1 MRKLLSHLQVLIL
14 ILILVTVTVSCASS
28 KFTSGANPATDRMG
42 ALAGIP
48 AESEVPS
55 GGIIP
60 NVLPMIDAGILAGA
74 NTEAVNI
81 KTASRLYLID
91 HPATSHLTSNELWPS
106 YINAAPKAKYYLVPL
121 TSLITRVDSVS
132 GGWSNIVYSMAQQ
145 KWVAGTPDNDHENDQ
160 DIP

>member
-1 MRKLLSHLQVLIL
+1 MRKYLSQLQVLIVV
-14 ILILVTVTVSCASS
+14 ILLFTVSVSCTGS
-28 KFTSGANPATDRMG
+28 KSPTGANPATARMG

-60 NVLPMIDAGILAGA
+60 NVLPMIDAAILAGA

-81 KTASRLYLID
+81 KTATRLYLTD
-91 HPATSHLTSNELWPS
+91 HPAISYLTSDKLWPS
-106 YINAAPKAKYYLVPL
+106 YINDTSKAKYYLVPL

-132 GGWSNIVYSMAQQ
+132 GGWSNIVYSLAQQ
-145 KWVAGTPDNDHENDQ
+145 KWEAGMPDNDHEKDQ